1 MFTDGP
7 TTPLRVET
15 LLTLLRGVARRISRE
30 NLSAVLQPQ
39 GIAGKSDSQFAQT
52 LKAAAELKLVQENKD
67 GEVSAV
73 PDGGRSVRKTVQDAL
88 DREVLAHT
96 EVEPYFALFYAFV
109 LGSPGSGMGYRKRD
123 EWPAEFNRVVFAEG
137 PISNQFNPVK
147 LTGLERWLRYAGL
160 GWYDSKEVFQCL
172 PVPRLLR
179 RLDELFDGKQRLMG
193 EEFMARLALACPE
206 LDGGTLFLQANPG
219 WDPSQKQCT
228 TGVAQALVALHEEG
242 WIRLHCAPDSRG
254 WSIESAEPPN
264 DGKTLRSAR
273 LDEVE
278 FLRSPRED
286 R

>member
-15 LLTLLRGVARRISRE
+15 LLTLVRGLARRISRE
-30 NLSAVLQPQ
+30 TLRAVFQPE
-39 GIAGKSDSQFAQT
+39 GVAGKGDSPFVQT
-52 LKAAAELKLVQENKD
+52 LKAVAELKLVQEKD
-67 GEVSAV
+67 GDVSAI
-73 PDGGRSVRKTVQDAL
+73 PDGGRLVRESVQEAL

-109 LGSPGSGMGYRKRD
+109 LGIPGSSMGNRKRD
-123 EWPAEFNRVVFAEG
+123 EWAAEFNRVVFAGG
-137 PISNQFNPVK
+137 PVSNPFNPVK

-179 RLDELFDGKQRLMG
+179 RLDKIFGGKQRLTG
-193 EEFMARLALACPE
+193 EEFMAGLARECSE
-206 LDGGTLFLQANPG
+206 LDGGELFLKANPG
-219 WDPSQKQCT
+219 WDPSKNQCT
-228 TGVAQALVALHEEG
+228 TGVAQALVVLHEEG
-242 WIRLHCAPDSRG
+242 WLRLHCAPDSRG
-254 WSIESAEPPN
+254 WSIESATPPN

-278 FLRSPRED
+278 FVRSLREAR
-286 R
+286 